1 MSKGRSGGSEKK
13 TGLLLGSVEF
23 SGIGGFPEKMTTAL
37 MQKGIE
43 LRRVRFGD
51 GTVSGM
57 VSPVDYWETAQTAR
71 RFGVRIKSGKRR
83 GLYFTAMKYSRRIG
97 LYIGFLAFVMIT
109 ALNESTIQD
118 IEIVSSGTVTAG
130 QRAQVMDILDECGIR
145 EGASSRHLDTT
156 TAERRIMLEIPES
169 SWVDVTCVG
178 FRLEV
183 ALETGTPQ
191 PEMVASDQPCNL
203 ISERDAVIIDHTVRA
218 GTLSEETGSGV
229 PAGGL
234 LVSGVVTD
242 SAGNVTFKHASAD
255 IIGEFTEVREF
266 FVPYKETVQ
275 IADGEQ
281 TEFCWLVFQDDEY
294 PLFWGNAE
302 ADNAVY
308 SEETEIIRLF
318 GQETPL
324 KLRRGIFTRWRSVD
338 ITRSADDCIAELERQ
353 QIAFEENFYG
363 DYEIYSAEKQA
374 VPQEDGIKL
383 TVTYTLR
390 GNIAKEQAIE
400 MS

>member
-1 MSKGRSGGSEKK
+1 MSEKK
-13 TGLLLGSVEF
+13 SGLWLGSVEF
-23 SGIGGFPEKMTTAL
+23 SGIGGFPEKMATAL

-51 GTVSGM
+51 GTVSGL
-57 VSPVDYWETAQTAR
+57 VSPADYWETAQTAR
-71 RFGVRIKSGKRR
+71 RYGVRIKAGKRR
-83 GLYFTAMKYSRRIG
+83 GLYFTVIKYSRRVG
-97 LYIGFLAFVMIT
+97 LYIGFLAFILLT
-109 ALNESTIQD
+109 ALNESHVQD
-118 IEIVSSGTVTAG
+118 IEIISSGTVTAA
-130 QRAQVMDILDECGIR
+130 QRSQVMTILDECGIR
-145 EGASSRHLDTT
+145 EGVSSRRLDTT

-178 FRLEV
+178 FRVEV
-183 ALETGTPQ
+183 ALETGTPK
-191 PEMVASDQPCNL
+191 PEMVDADSPCNL
-203 ISERDAVIIDHTVRA
+203 VSDRDAVIIDHTVRS
-218 GTLSEETGSGV
+218 GTIAAETGSGV

-242 SAGNVTFKHASAD
+242 SAGNVTFKHASAE
-255 IIGEFTEVREF
+255 IIGEFTETREF
-266 FVPYKETVQ
+266 FVPYNETIQ

-281 TEFCWLVFQDDEY
+281 TEFCWLVFEDDVY
-294 PLFWGNAE
+294 PLFFGSAE
-302 ADNAVY
+302 VENAVY

-318 GQETPL
+318 GQQTPL
-324 KLRRGIFTRWRSVD
+324 KLRRGTFTRWRSMD

-353 QIAFEENFYG
+353 QTAFEENFYG
-363 DYEIYSAEKQA
+363 EYEIYSCEKQA

-400 MS
+400 ISQ